1 MSASCKPAS
10 CWIYAYRA
18 INIVPFGIL
27 VRYLFYRIVE
37 LSVTQRVVVLF
48 NVNFDCDLLFK
59 LLSFYLLLFWLYD
72 LSSMSILTTVCRKS
86 LKNIT
91 KTFETKL
98 VTSQYYWHYPHSMK
112 RSSIRPSVCLSV
124 CLSLRLSVPSINS
137 SSGVRRVCCWAP
149 CGQEISINSAA
160 ARRSAANADSVTFTA
175 AVGGW
180 SLTCFIQF

>member
-18 INIVPFGIL
+18 ISIVPFGIL

-72 LSSMSILTTVCRKS
+72 LSSVSILTTVCRKS

-91 KTFETKL
+91 KTLRNETRHESVL
-98 VTSQYYWHYPHSMK
+98 LTLPAFYETVEH
-112 RSSIRPSVCLSV
+112 PSVCLSV

-137 SSGVRRVCCWAP
+137 SSGVRRVCCRAP

>member
-91 KTFETKL
+91 K
-98 VTSQYYWHYPHSMK
+98 
-112 RSSIRPSVCLSV
+112 RNSSRVSIIDTTHILWNGRASVRPSVCLSV
-124 CLSLRLSVPSINS
+124 CLSHRLIAAAAC
-137 SSGVRRVCCWAP
+137 GGFAAEHHAVRRYRSTAP
-149 CGQEISINSAA
+149 QRDAQQQMRTVS
-160 ARRSAANADSVTFTA
+160 R
-175 AVGGW
+175 
-180 SLTCFIQF
+180 LQPP